1 MQTYPSVLGYG
12 KHNLEHCIC
21 GERSGMLQPPPLFP
35 IPQQGST
42 ISPSHVVPWFD
53 QLSFTLFKCL
63 AFTPESGASA

>member
-42 ISPSHVVPWFD
+42 ISPSHVVP
-53 QLSFTLFKCL
+53 
-63 AFTPESGASA
+63 